1 MHCTLVSALVLV
13 FNAAA
18 PAHGQYTSAPTIES
32 GSDGGI
38 VISVSEESGVRIRAF
53 DLASGEETVSARQ
66 VATVNDVATAIS
78 KAIADAVTEAT
89 VNAKRLI
96 EAAVNPLADQ
106 NAVMDRRV
114 LAAEKS
120 LAQSKAE
127 AVALRADLVRTEK
140 LLAELTEQ
148 VAKSH
153 ANDKKGCS
161 ALQDVENG
169 RIVGH
174 AVTAGSIALI
184 ECDKDFVIVDAN
196 GKKSDRQTAIAIC
209 HTTPAGGDS
218 LGWSTEAK
226 STCAAP
232 STTTTTTY
240 SSTTVTTT
248 TESPCSTNFGGETF
262 KPTEIGGRN
271 FVQVARIEAANRNHI
286 TRDASAGKLSDRDIN
301 TIRSKGTGIMYLE
314 CGDDITAFINEKDTD
329 FNAVA
334 YGSSM
339 LNTCSKSYDGRYS
352 VATNTWDQ
360 HQAIDCWAM
369 GLQIMYSH
377 RNVNGCNAVKEGG
390 GQNQAGK
397 LFVECPRD

>member
-1 MHCTLVSALVLV
+1 MMVRSHCTLVCALFLV

-66 VATVNDVATAIS
+66 VATVNDVATAVS
-78 KAIADAVTEAT
+78 KASADAVTEAT

-271 FVQVARIEAANRNHI
+271 FVQVARMDARNRNHI
-286 TRDASAGKLSDRDIN
+286 TPDASAVKLSDRDIN
-301 TIRSKGTGIMYLE
+301 AIRSKGTGIMYLK
-314 CGDDITAFINEKDTD
+314 CGDITAFINEKDTE
-329 FNAVA
+329 FSAVA
-334 YGSSM
+334 YGSGM
-339 LNTCSKSYDGRYS
+339 LNTCSKTYDGRYS
-352 VATNTWDQ
+352 VSENGWTG
-360 HQAIDCWAM
+360 HQSIDCWAM
-369 GLQIMYSH
+369 GLENMYSH
-377 RNVNGCNAVKEGG
+377 KGTNGCWSQAGSG
-390 GQNQAGK
+390 QAGK